1 MSPSTLDN
9 TPMTSTNHLLT
20 LVTAAFVAGLVIT
33 GCSKRPDASAAPS
46 PSASGGQTAAAAPS
60 FDQSIAEAGA
70 AMKSG
75 DFPKAVQVL
84 LTLQQQAL
92 APNQAQ
98 AVQSQLESLKRN
110 LADAIS
116 RNPADSRARIAMD
129 ILRRQGK

>member
-9 TPMTSTNHLLT
+9 TPMTLTKHLLT

-33 GCSKRPDASAAPS
+33 GCSKKPDASAAPS
-46 PSASGGQTAAAAPS
+46 PSDSGGQTAAAAPS
-60 FDQSIAEAGA
+60 FDQSIAEAGT

-84 LTLQQQAL
+84 LTLQKQSLPPDQV
-92 APNQAQ
+92 Q
-98 AVQSQLESLKRN
+98 AVQSQMEGLKRN

-116 RNPADSRARIAMD
+116 RNPADSRARVAMD

>member
-1 MSPSTLDN
+1 MTL
-9 TPMTSTNHLLT
+9 TNHLLT
-20 LVTAAFVAGLVIT
+20 LVAAASVAGLVVA
-33 GCSKRPDASAAPS
+33 GCSKKPDASAALS
-46 PSASGGQTAAAAPS
+46 PSDSGGQTAAAAPS

-84 LTLQQQAL
+84 LALQKQTLT
-92 APNQAQ
+92 PDHAQ
-98 AVQSQLESLKRN
+98 TVQSQMESLKRN

-116 RNPADSRARIAMD
+116 RNPADSKARVAMD